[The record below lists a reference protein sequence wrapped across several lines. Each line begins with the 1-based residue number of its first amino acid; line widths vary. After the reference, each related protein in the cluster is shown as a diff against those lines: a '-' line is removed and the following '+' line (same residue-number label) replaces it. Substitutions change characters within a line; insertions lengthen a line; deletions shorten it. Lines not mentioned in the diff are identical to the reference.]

1 MFCRAVYLAKS
12 GLFSRAS
19 CETQKLWGYR
29 VIHHGWTYSSKLNF
43 SAFELKAFYIFRL
56 SLHQSHW
63 KKPNRHGFCQK
74 CLFPFSSLWCFSMLL
89 EENRGS
95 LFMREKKVSWEDW
108 NGAFFHVFSKCL
120 TPASH
125 CGLEAGIVLWPRI
138 VPSALNNNNNKINQ
152 DHVKSIIMDDFSMN
166 LTSLDHG
173 CLLFLLPK

>member
-19 CETQKLWGYR
+19 CETQKHCGNG

-63 KKPNRHGFCQK
+63 RKPNMHGFCQK
-74 CLFPFSSLWCFSMLL
+74 FLFPFSSLWCFSMLL

-95 LFMREKKVSWEDW
+95 LLFMREKKVSWEGL
-108 NGAFFHVFSKCL
+108 NGAF
-120 TPASH
+120 SH
-125 CGLEAGIVLWPRI
+125 KSSQ
-138 VPSALNNNNNKINQ
+138 SALLQLVILGLRQ
-152 DHVKSIIMDDFSMN
+152 ELFCDLES
-166 LTSLDHG
+166 SL
-173 CLLFLLPK
+173 LL